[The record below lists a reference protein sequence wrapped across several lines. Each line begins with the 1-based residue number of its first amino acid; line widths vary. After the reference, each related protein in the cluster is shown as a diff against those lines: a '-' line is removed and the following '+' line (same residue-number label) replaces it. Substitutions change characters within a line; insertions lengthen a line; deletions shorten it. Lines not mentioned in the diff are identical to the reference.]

1 MSNDS
6 LVRKP
11 LTEQLYDRI
20 KEKIIYQELKC
31 GEKINIDDLSKS
43 YGVSITPVREAI
55 NRLSQEGL
63 VEFVPN
69 VGAKVFSM
77 NEENLKNIN
86 EACYYFEKLAFDYI
100 CENDLVDEVVKEM
113 EKVLALQSESN
124 DKGDELEFFKNSKK
138 FHEIMINKID
148 NEVLKKP
155 LYQIHGQ
162 YNIANRIVYE
172 NVQYRKNSIAEHMEL
187 LTELK
192 KGKTKKVLKLL
203 KSHYFDSFNRYSSF
217 IFDNIQK

>member
-1 MSNDS
+1 MSNES

-31 GEKINIDDLSKS
+31 GEKINIDELSKS

-69 VGAKVFSM
+69 VGAKVFRM
-77 NEENLKNIN
+77 NEDTLKNIN

-100 CENDLVDEVVKEM
+100 CENDLVDQVIKEM
-113 EKVLALQSESN
+113 DEILALQNEAN
-124 DKGDELEFFKNSKK
+124 DKGDEIEFFKISKK

-162 YNIANRIVYE
+162 YNIANKVVYA
-172 NVQYRKNSIAEHMEL
+172 NADNRKNSIKEHMEL

-192 KGKTKKVLKLL
+192 KGKNKKVLKLL
-203 KSHYFDSFNRYSSF
+203 KTHYFDSFERYSEY
-217 IFDNIQK
+217 IFDNI

>member
-1 MSNDS
+1 MSNES

-11 LTEQLYDRI
+11 LTKQLYDRI

-31 GEKINIDDLSKS
+31 GEKINIDELSKS

-69 VGAKVFSM
+69 VGAKVFRM
-77 NEENLKNIN
+77 NEETLKNIN

-100 CENDLVDEVVKEM
+100 CENDLVDQVIKEM
-113 EKVLALQSESN
+113 DEILELQNEAN
-124 DKGDELEFFKNSKK
+124 DKGDEIEFFKNSKK
-138 FHEIMINKID
+138 FHEIMINRID

-162 YNIANRIVYE
+162 YNIANKLVYT
-172 NVQYRKNSIAEHMEL
+172 NADNRKNSIKEHMEL
-187 LTELK
+187 LAELK
-192 KGKTKKVLKLL
+192 KGKNKKVLKLL
-203 KSHYFDSFNRYSSF
+203 KAHYFDSFERYSEY
-217 IFDNIQK
+217 IFSNI

>member
-1 MSNDS
+1 MPNES

-11 LTEQLYDRI
+11 LTEQLYDKI
-20 KEKIIYQELKC
+20 KEKIIFQEIKC
-31 GEKINIDDLSKS
+31 GEKINIDELSKL

-69 VGAKVFSM
+69 VGAKVFKM
-77 NEENLKNIN
+77 NEETLRNIN

-100 CENDLVDEVVKEM
+100 CENDLVDQVIKEM
-113 EKVLALQSESN
+113 DEILDLQVKADE
-124 DKGDELEFFKNSKK
+124 KGDEIEFFKNSKK
-138 FHEIMINKID
+138 FHEIMINRID

-162 YNIANRIVYE
+162 YNIANKVVYANAE
-172 NVQYRKNSIAEHMEL
+172 YRKNSVKEHMAL
-187 LTELK
+187 LNELK
-192 KGKTKKVLKLL
+192 KGKNKKVLKLL
-203 KSHYFDSFNRYSSF
+203 KAHYFDSFKRYSGY
-217 IFDNIQK
+217 IFDNI

>member
-1 MSNDS
+1 MANES

-20 KEKIIYQELKC
+20 KEKIIFQELRC
-31 GEKINIDDLSKS
+31 GEKINIDDLSRS

-69 VGAKVFSM
+69 VGAKVFRM
-77 NEENLKNIN
+77 NEETLRNIN

-100 CENDLVDEVVKEM
+100 CENELVDDVIREM
-113 EKVLALQSESN
+113 EEILALQVAAN
-124 DKGDELEFFKNSKK
+124 DKGDEMEFFKNSKK

-148 NEVLKKP
+148 NVVLKKP

-162 YNIANRIVYE
+162 YNIANKIVYSNAE
-172 NVQYRKNSIAEHMEL
+172 NRKNSIKEHMGL
-187 LTELK
+187 IAELK
-192 KGKTKKVLKLL
+192 KGKNKKVLRLL
-203 KSHYFDSFNRYSSF
+203 KSHYFDSFEKYSEF
-217 IFDNIQK
+217 IFDNI

>member
-1 MSNDS
+1 MTNES

-20 KEKIIYQELKC
+20 KEKIIFQELKC
-31 GEKINIDDLSKS
+31 GEKINIDELSKS

-69 VGAKVFSM
+69 VGAKVFKM
-77 NEENLKNIN
+77 NEETLRNIN

-100 CENDLVDEVVKEM
+100 CENNLIDEVIAEM
-113 EKVLALQSESN
+113 EEILAHQSEA
-124 DKGDELEFFKNSKK
+124 DEKGDEIEFFKNSKK
-138 FHEIMINKID
+138 FHEIMISRID

-162 YNIANRIVYE
+162 YNIANKVVYTNAE
-172 NVQYRKNSIAEHMEL
+172 YRKNSVKEHTEL
-187 LTELK
+187 LNELK
-192 KGKTKKVLKLL
+192 KGKNKKVHKLL
-203 KSHYFDSFNRYSSF
+203 KSHYFDSYERYSGY
-217 IFDNIQK
+217 IFEHI

>member
-1 MSNDS
+1 MPNES

-11 LTEQLYDRI
+11 LTEQLYDKI
-20 KEKIIYQELKC
+20 KEKIIFQEIKC
-31 GEKINIDDLSKS
+31 GEKINIDELSKL

-69 VGAKVFSM
+69 VGAKVFKM
-77 NEENLKNIN
+77 NEETLRNIN

-100 CENDLVDEVVKEM
+100 CENDLVDQVIKEM
-113 EKVLALQSESN
+113 DEILDLQVKADE
-124 DKGDELEFFKNSKK
+124 KGDEIEFFKNSKK
-138 FHEIMINKID
+138 FHEIMINRID

-162 YNIANRIVYE
+162 YNIANKVVYANAE
-172 NVQYRKNSIAEHMEL
+172 YRKNSVREHMEL
-187 LTELK
+187 LSELK
-192 KGKTKKVLKLL
+192 KGKNKKVLKLL
-203 KSHYFDSFNRYSSF
+203 KAHYFDSFKRYSGY
-217 IFDNIQK
+217 IFDHI

>member
-1 MSNDS
+1 MSNES

-31 GEKINIDDLSKS
+31 GEKINIDELSKS

-69 VGAKVFSM
+69 VGAKVFRM
-77 NEENLKNIN
+77 NEETLKNIN

-100 CENDLVDEVVKEM
+100 CENDLVDQVIKEM
-113 EKVLALQSESN
+113 DEILELQNEAN
-124 DKGDELEFFKNSKK
+124 DKGDEIEFFKNSKK
-138 FHEIMINKID
+138 FHEIMINRID

-162 YNIANRIVYE
+162 YNIANKLVYT
-172 NVQYRKNSIAEHMEL
+172 NADNRKNSIKEHMEL
-187 LTELK
+187 LAELK
-192 KGKTKKVLKLL
+192 KGKNKKVLKLL
-203 KSHYFDSFNRYSSF
+203 KAHYFDSFERYSEY
-217 IFDNIQK
+217 IFSNI